1 MSDVIKSKSFHHNNL
16 ELKLIYDADLEIFHI
31 EIYRSN
37 NKQTFDLFGIF
48 LDENEAIQKF
58 DSINL

>member
-1 MSDVIKSKSFHHNNL
+1 MSNVIKSKMFHRNNL
-16 ELKLIYDADLEIFHI
+16 ELKLIYDHDLEIFNI

-48 LDENEAIQKF
+48 LDENEAIQTF